1 MGTSTVIKT
10 EHTMITL
17 LYFPTAMAVLDFGLP
32 RKASEPPRHCQK
44 PSGDCITSLS
54 SFPFESVD
62 VELAQTS
69 QLGRPEESLEE
80 KKAHSPAESTYD
92 HRSGRLNNQKIQL
105 GTQT

>member
-1 MGTSTVIKT
+1 
-10 EHTMITL
+10 MITL

-32 RKASEPPRHCQK
+32 RKASNRRATVKSDLETALHHYPHSPL
-44 PSGDCITSLS
+44 SLS
-54 SFPFESVD
+54 
-62 VELAQTS
+62 TS
-69 QLGRPEESLEE
+69 SWRKPHNWGPEESREE